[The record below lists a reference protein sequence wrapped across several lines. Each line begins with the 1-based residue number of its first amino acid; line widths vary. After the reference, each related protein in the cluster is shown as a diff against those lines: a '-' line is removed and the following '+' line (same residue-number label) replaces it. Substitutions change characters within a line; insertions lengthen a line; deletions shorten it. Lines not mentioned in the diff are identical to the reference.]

1 MQKDRF
7 FCRKCLTSRFRTIP
21 IGVFL
26 EALRNAYLILLR
38 EVCWNRC
45 RRHRFQLSLAHYF
58 PGGAPLP
65 QSVETCTAIVLTVD
79 TFWGSPT
86 LNLEGWGGFKLVGVL
101 SLKSL
106 WILFKTSLT
115 WCSLLDFV
123 VLNFKLT
130 WILLDGG
137 RGSRSETC
145 KTVKIEP
152 WQWLN
157 LSAKGQIFLQ
167 KMSDLKI

>member
-1 MQKDRF
+1 MFLIYCPCLRLVKSKSIWNSKQQNRADYIKSNWFEKYSEWLETKDTHKFKPHPTPLDWGSATPKR
-7 FCRKCLTSRFRTIP
+7 
-21 IGVFL
+21 
-26 EALRNAYLILLR
+26 YLILLR

-106 WILFKTSLT
+106 WILFKPVWLDVV
-115 WCSLLDFV
+115 CS
-123 VLNFKLT
+123 
-130 WILLDGG
+130 ILLFWI
-137 RGSRSETC
+137 SN
-145 KTVKIEP
+145 
-152 WQWLN
+152 WL
-157 LSAKGQIFLQ
+157 GFY
-167 KMSDLKI
+167 

>member
-7 FCRKCLTSRFRTIP
+7 FCRKCLTSRFRAIP

-26 EALRNAYLILLR
+26 EALKNAYLILLR

-58 PGGAPLP
+58 TGGAPLP

-86 LNLEGWGGFKLVGVL
+86 LNLEGWGGFKVVGVL

-106 WILFKTSLT
+106 WILFKPVWLDVVFFQYF
-115 WCSLLDFV
+115 CFEFQIDLDFTIWRV
-123 VLNFKLT
+123 WLSMRHACEELLCDMIRVA
-130 WILLDGG
+130 WIHPQ
-137 RGSRSETC
+137 
-145 KTVKIEP
+145 V
-152 WQWLN
+152 
-157 LSAKGQIFLQ
+157 AKRF
-167 KMSDLKI
+167 